1 MFKRFWWV
9 FLAMIPV
16 GSIVGLLVAGVVTYV
31 MPKKYES
38 EATIEVKPLAG
49 QSGSAQ
55 MTPQVFGTEFEKIKS
70 STSLGKVVLSLELIN
85 KWGVD
90 KESAIRILKGIV
102 TTQNIHGTDLISIR
116 VRHTNREDARNIT
129 AEIVKTYRN
138 DRLAADGQDG
148 GQALIDLTKSIK
160 DQEGKVSERR
170 DVLLNDQNLL
180 NAKRELETDQALL
193 QSMIQDKSST
203 REAIEAQEEKVK
215 RRKVLA
221 TFVERWIPEDREDAM
236 RSMKTDQALLQSMK
250 LEQINEVI
258 SVQRENDIVVIHE
271 EPQIAQTPISP
282 NVSLNLALGTA
293 LGFLLSPLLALP
305 VILLL
310 HRLMPVKVTA

>member
-55 MTPQVFGTEFEKIKS
+55 MTPQFVGTEFEKIKS
-70 STSLGKVVLSLELIN
+70 STSLGKVVVSLELIN

-90 KESAIRILKGIV
+90 KETAIRILNGIV
-102 TTQNIHGTDLISIR
+102 TTQNIPGTDLISIR
-116 VRHTNREDARNIT
+116 VRHVNKVDARDIT
-129 AEIVKTYRN
+129 AEVVRAYRDYRMEIEKREEEGGLLEVRKAIHDQEN
-138 DRLAADGQDG
+138 RVEEHWKVLAATVKNKGIIYKG
-148 GQALIDLTKSIK
+148 REELTPEDKTKLAS
-160 DQEGKVSERR
+160 DAR
-170 DVLLNDQNLL
+170 DYTD
-180 NAKRELETDQALL
+180 AKREFETEKKLL
-193 QSMIQDKSST
+193 
-203 REAIEAQEEKVK
+203 
-215 RRKVLA
+215 
-221 TFVERWIPEDREDAM
+221 W
-236 RSMKTDQALLQSMK
+236 SMK
-250 LEQINEVI
+250 LKQTNDSI
-258 SVQRENDIVVIHE
+258 SAKMHSESIVIHE
-271 EPQIAQTPISP
+271 DPQIAHTPISP
-282 NVSLNLALGTA
+282 NVSLNIILGTA

-310 HRLMPVKVTA
+310 HRLMPVKVAA